1 MRQGKRE
8 EREDGVRGQV
18 RVGREAGVLGL
29 EEAQLVQEVVR
40 APLGEKAPPWNLW
53 VHGSSKGTTTCESA
67 GGCPAVQP
75 RYAAGRSVGR
85 IRWLG
90 RLLQHLG
97 R

>member
-1 MRQGKRE
+1 MSTRRSRSIRRSVACRSPNGSPTNSSDE
-8 EREDGVRGQV
+8 PTILYS
-18 RVGREAGVLGL
+18 RVNSL
-29 EEAQLVQEVVR
+29 ELLVF
-40 APLGEKAPPWNLW
+40 LAPPWNLW